1 MTDEE
6 KKIHDLK
13 YELRQLRLGVE
24 DDKMHIKQLKDDLES
39 IKKNLIGIMMAN
51 EIALQVMNKIV
62 DDVKTLKEEKK

>member
-62 DDVKTLKEEKK
+62 HPCHACQK